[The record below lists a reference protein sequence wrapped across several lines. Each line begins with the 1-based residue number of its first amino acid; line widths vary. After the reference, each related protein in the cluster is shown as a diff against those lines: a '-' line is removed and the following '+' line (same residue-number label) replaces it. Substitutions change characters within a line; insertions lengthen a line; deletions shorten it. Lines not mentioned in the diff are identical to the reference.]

1 MNETVAYDRFGG
13 KLVGTVAV
21 GPTQFCSLELV
32 EELQPRYILHRVEAK
47 ASRDVTSDVVLSF
60 PLIGSC
66 ISSPIPTIPNFFGHP
81 PPPPYRRV
89 TSIAP
94 VGAAIRLAIHPP
106 TLLLCYIC
114 DQIRRVRIIH
124 KTEKKPEQIASTMD
138 LIFLSIF
145 VLRHMAF
152 RLAIRQK
159 TITCNCTIKP
169 SG

>member
-1 MNETVAYDRFGG
+1 MGPLLSVRRNSVLWSWWRSYSRVIYCIEWRQ
-13 KLVGTVAV
+13 KLLVMSPVTLCCPFRSLVPV
-21 GPTQFCSLELV
+21 SPPLYRRSPTS
-32 EELQPRYILHRVEAK
+32 
-47 ASRDVTSDVVLSF
+47 SD
-60 PLIGSC
+60 I
-66 ISSPIPTIPNFFGHP
+66 P

-114 DQIRRVRIIH
+114 DQIRRARIIH